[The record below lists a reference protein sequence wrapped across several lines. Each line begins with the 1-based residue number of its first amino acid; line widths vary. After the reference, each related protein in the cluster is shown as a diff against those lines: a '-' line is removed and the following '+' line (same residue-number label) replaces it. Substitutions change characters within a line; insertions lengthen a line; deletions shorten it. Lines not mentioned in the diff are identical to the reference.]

1 MAANP
6 DLSKLST
13 SWTKYDVVKMI
24 NVIGSDQLSEYKG
37 HQEMINQPVLRAY
50 LGIDSENE
58 EVPTYFQKVIIDF
71 PNERKLFTMLAGIFT
86 HHENIMSFANTYGSA
101 NMGGEYI
108 VDDKVKTK
116 TNMRSALVE
125 SGAAPTSYR
134 RKQEVPYSFV
144 KLFAQQDIGL
154 LFKDLLKNRLA
165 KIGHSD
171 DEINS
176 RFYDLCYSY
185 DFHKAI
191 SLNKDQF
198 KSWLE
203 GKSVYQVKEFKFDL
217 GTYKDKYSRNP
228 CIQVQQWLTDWNSVD
243 YSLPL
248 RSKPADHF
256 FMFKI
261 DIRILKRISD
271 VHRRK
276 INKAAG
282 ADVNVQRALK
292 EDRSL
297 EIKNF
302 VQKGFPLS
310 TLSDKDRAS
319 EENQILKMPGFLSS
333 AILVNI
339 IGPGQT
345 RGNSAIK
352 DEDLVKIVEESNTHV
367 INLPEGVFSEQWNP
381 ELKPIEVIDG
391 QHRLWAFDETEAI
404 DGQFEV
410 PVIAYYNLD
419 RAWQAYLFYVINIKP
434 KKINTSLG
442 YDLYPLLR
450 TQEWLE
456 NSRDGLKVYR
466 ETRAQE
472 LVEALW
478 TYPESPWYRR
488 ISMLGEESGNI
499 SQNAFVRAFT
509 SSYFKKTR
517 KGTSGLFGDVITKQN
532 EEIRWVRAQ
541 QAAFVI
547 LLWDAISKSLKP
559 EITKKGQLSWV
570 DGVRNE
576 SYSMSSNEHEL
587 ELDKSFV
594 SKSSNLSRDQGV
606 SGISLFSNDLFY
618 TLANEGLIE
627 FNDLEWDSDID
638 ERQIQSENI
647 DKAIEKFMSHPL
659 YNYIQIF
666 ALEVIKLD
674 WRTSAK
680 YRGSGGYREVW
691 NDLLQI
697 FLKSANENFK
707 KCSEILSSID

>member
-1 MAANP
+1 MAVKPN
-6 DLSKLST
+6 LSKLST

-24 NVIGSDQLSEYKG
+24 NVIGNDQLSEYKG
-37 HQEMINQPVLRAY
+37 HEEMINQPVLRAY
-50 LGIDSENE
+50 LGIGSEDE
-58 EVPTYFQKVIIDF
+58 ETPPYFQKVIMDF
-71 PNERKLFTMLAGIFT
+71 PNERKLFAMLAGIFT
-86 HHENIMSFANTYGSA
+86 HHENILAFANTYSTA
-101 NMGGEYI
+101 NMGGKYV
-108 VDDKVKTK
+108 VDDKAKNK

-144 KLFAQQDIGL
+144 KLFAQQDIGQF
-154 LFKDLLKNRLA
+154 FKDLLKNRLA
-165 KIGHSD
+165 KIGHSN
-171 DEINS
+171 DEINVS
-176 RFYDLCYSY
+176 FYELCYSY

-191 SLNKDQF
+191 GLNKTQF

-203 GKSVYQVKEFKFDL
+203 GKSVYQIKEFKFDL
-217 GTYKDKYSRNP
+217 GTFKDKYSSNP
-228 CIQVQQWLTDWNSVD
+228 SIQVQQWLTEWNSVD

-276 INKAAG
+276 FNKTAG
-282 ADVNVQRALK
+282 TDVNVQRTLK

-302 VQKGFPLS
+302 VHKGFPLS
-310 TLSDKDRAS
+310 TLNDRDRAS
-319 EENQILKMPGFLSS
+319 EENQILKMPGFLST

-339 IGPGQT
+339 IGPGQS
-345 RGNSAIK
+345 RGNSKIK
-352 DEDLVKIVEESNTHV
+352 DEDLVKITEEGNTHM
-367 INLPEGVFSEQWNP
+367 ITLPEAVFSEKWNP
-381 ELKPIEVIDG
+381 ELKPIEIIDG

-410 PVIAYYNLD
+410 PVIAYYSLD

-456 NSRDGLKVYR
+456 NSKDGLKVYR

-517 KGTSGLFGDVITKQN
+517 KGTSGIFSDVVTKKE

-547 LLWDAISKSLKP
+547 LLWDAISKALKP
-559 EITKKGQLSWV
+559 EITKEGQLGWV
-570 DGVRNE
+570 DEVRND

-627 FNDLEWDSDID
+627 LNDLEWESDID

-647 DKAIEKFMSHPL
+647 DKAIEQFMSHPL

-666 ALEVIKLD
+666 AMEVIKLD
-674 WRTSAK
+674 WRTSSK

-697 FLKSANENFK
+697 FLKSTNENFK
-707 KCSEILSSID
+707 KCSEILSPID

>member
-1 MAANP
+1 MAAKP
-6 DLSKLST
+6 DITKLTT
-13 SWTKYDVVKMI
+13 SWTKYDAVKMI
-24 NVIGSDQLSEYKG
+24 NIIGNDQLAEYKG
-37 HQEMINQPVLRAY
+37 HEEAINQPVLRAY
-50 LGIDSENE
+50 LGIESDKE
-58 EVPTYFQKVIIDF
+58 EIPVYFQSVIKDF
-71 PNERKLFTMLAGIFT
+71 PKERKLFTMLAGIFT
-86 HHENIMSFANTYGSA
+86 HHENIKSFANVYGTE
-101 NMGGEYI
+101 NMGGKYI
-108 VDDKVKTK
+108 VNDTSKTK

-125 SGAAPTSYR
+125 SGATLTSYR

-144 KLFAQQDIGL
+144 KLYTQQDVGR
-154 LFKDLLKNRLA
+154 LFKELLKNRLA
-165 KIGHSD
+165 KIGHTSD
-171 DEINS
+171 QIEDS
-176 RFYDLCYSY
+176 FYELCYNY
-185 DFHKAI
+185 DFHRAI
-191 SLNKDQF
+191 SLNKSQF

-203 GKSVYQVKEFKFDL
+203 GKSVHQVREFKFDL
-217 GTYKDKYSRNP
+217 STFKAKYAINP
-228 CIQVQQWLTDWNSVD
+228 AIQVEQWLNEWDDVD

-248 RSKPADHF
+248 RSKPANHF
-256 FMFKI
+256 FMFKV

-276 INKAAG
+276 TNKANG

-292 EDRSL
+292 EDRSI

-302 VQKGFPLS
+302 VHKGFPLS
-310 TLSDKDRAS
+310 TLSDKDRLAD
-319 EENQILKMPGFLSS
+319 ENQVLSMPGFLSS

-339 IGPGQT
+339 IGPGQA
-345 RGNSAIK
+345 RGNSTIK
-352 DEDLVKIVEESNTHV
+352 DEDLVKIELNGSIPMIT
-367 INLPEGVFSEQWNP
+367 LPAGAFTQNWNP
-381 ELKPIEVIDG
+381 ELKPVEVIDG

-478 TYPESPWYRR
+478 NYPESPWYHR

-499 SQNAFVRAFT
+499 SQNAFVRALT
-509 SSYFKKTR
+509 ASYFKKTR
-517 KGTSGLFGDVITKQN
+517 KGTSGLFGDVVTKQN
-532 EEIRWVRAQ
+532 EEIRWVRVQ

-547 LLWDAISKSLKP
+547 LLWDAISKSLHP
-559 EITKKGQLSWV
+559 ENTKEGQLAWV
-570 DGVRNE
+570 DQVRSE
-576 SYSMSSNEHEL
+576 SSIISSTEREL
-587 ELDKSFV
+587 NLDKSFV

-618 TLANEGLIE
+618 TLANEGLLE
-627 FNDLEWDSDID
+627 LNDLEWESDID
-638 ERQIQSENI
+638 ERQIQPENI
-647 DKAIEKFMSHPL
+647 DKAIDKFLTHQL
-659 YNYIQIF
+659 YSYIQIF
-666 ALEVIKLD
+666 AAEVITLD
-674 WRTSAK
+674 WQTSSK

-697 FLKSANENFK
+697 FLQSRNENFR
-707 KCSEILSSID
+707 KCAEILAKVN